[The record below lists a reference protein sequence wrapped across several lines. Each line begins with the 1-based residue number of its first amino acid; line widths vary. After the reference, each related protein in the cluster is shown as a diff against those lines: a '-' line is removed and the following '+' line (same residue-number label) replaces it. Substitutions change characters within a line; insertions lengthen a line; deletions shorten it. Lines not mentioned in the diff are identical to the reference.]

1 MLWGGDY
8 FLQKHYIVTIIA
20 KGIVICIPVS
30 NHQIAGFGRLF
41 WIFSK
46 DNRYILLVL
55 VLRHIQISPP
65 NPTMYYRCLK
75 RENQRFTF
83 EFFYI
88 INMKTAFLT
97 CWWMQSTTEFEFLL
111 RNFHICSYKL
121 CIPRKWNYFYKMH
134 FYFNNYWNSA
144 RTTILKKV
152 PQKGQKGKK

>member
-20 KGIVICIPVS
+20 KGIVIWIPVS

-111 RNFHICSYKL
+111 REFSHMLIQVVHSKEMKL
-121 CIPRKWNYFYKMH
+121 FLQNAFLFQQPP
-134 FYFNNYWNSA
+134 
-144 RTTILKKV
+144 LKFC
-152 PQKGQKGKK
+152 